1 MRFEQEMISLIK
13 TKQELSSL
21 DDAFVARALHRITA
35 SKSLSVIDSYSS
47 FKQFKRSSLC
57 KSIIS
62 ETRKYLREIYG
73 VFQHTP
79 LSSFQ
84 KRIASIRSVDDPA
97 CDVLLDNHQSTRE
110 RHAQYVELYAR
121 IERFCSSCGVASP
134 FSVLDLACGWNPF
147 AIKYFSTLPSQYIA
161 SDISGED
168 MDAIRLFFRNTG
180 VNGRTIP
187 LDLTSKEALDEL
199 DRFSS
204 VDVVFLFKTLDSLER
219 SSRNISKRL
228 LSFLA
233 SRASVFVI
241 SFPSVSIGGKQDID
255 DKRRA
260 WFESW
265 CSRNNWHVQRFSLE
279 NELVYMC
286 TPSRKH

>member
-1 MRFEQEMISLIK
+1 
-13 TKQELSSL
+13 
-21 DDAFVARALHRITA
+21 
-35 SKSLSVIDSYSS
+35 
-47 FKQFKRSSLC
+47 
-57 KSIIS
+57 IIS

-84 KRIASIRSVDDPA
+84 QRIASIRSIDDPL
-97 CDVLLDNHQSTRE
+97 CDFLLDNHQSTRE
-110 RHAQYVELYAR
+110 RHAQYVELYTR
-121 IERFCSSCGVASP
+121 IERFCSSCGVTLP

-161 SDISGED
+161 SDISEED
-168 MDAIRLFFRNTG
+168 MGTIRLFFRNTG
-180 VNGRTIP
+180 LNGRCIS
-187 LDLTSKEALDEL
+187 LDLTSKDAIDEL
-199 DRFSS
+199 NRLSS

-233 SRASVFVI
+233 SKASVFVI

-255 DKRRA
+255 KKRRA

-265 CSRNNWHVQRFSLE
+265 CSRNKWYVQRFSLE

-286 TPSRKH
+286 APSRKQ